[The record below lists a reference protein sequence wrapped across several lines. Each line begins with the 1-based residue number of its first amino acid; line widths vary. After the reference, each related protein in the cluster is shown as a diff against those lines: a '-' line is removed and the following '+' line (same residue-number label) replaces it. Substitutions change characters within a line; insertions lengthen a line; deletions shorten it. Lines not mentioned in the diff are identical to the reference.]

1 MSVNHLVKLKMSS
14 PILTFFPKR
23 TINTSANSFY
33 AQNLPKTSKPI
44 PVNES
49 KQLTTHST
57 VDLGKLQDENVQLK
71 AEIKEMRKQ
80 NAKKQ
85 IDLKNLLKLQKE
97 TCRMYVNSEM
107 KYKVLK
113 KSVNLQSHVLY
124 ETFKNYFGEKVLK
137 QLRKIQ
143 GERNRDSTFILICM
157 RELCKDFDL
166 NSITAKGT
174 RRGRRAHQ
182 CEIPKEKS
190 SLPMEKR
197 EILDG
202 IFLERL
208 ASAKLNDSELNE
220 RYVLLNRHINVA
232 ITNIKKANVSFS
244 GLHSVFNALVA
255 LH

>member
-1 MSVNHLVKLKMSS
+1 MAS
-14 PILTFFPKR
+14 PIFTFFPKQR
-23 TINTSANSFY
+23 KNTSASSFY
-33 AQNLPKTSKPI
+33 AQNLPKSYSTVANCSDSFI

-49 KQLTTHST
+49 EQLAT
-57 VDLGKLQDENVQLK
+57 VEYDLQDENVKLKAENVQLK
-71 AEIKEMRKQ
+71 AEIEELRKQ

-85 IDLKNLLKLQKE
+85 NDLKNLLKLQKE

-124 ETFKNYFGEKVLK
+124 ESFKNDFDENVLK

-157 RELCKDFDL
+157 RELCKDIGL

-174 RRGRRAHQ
+174 RRGRPSQ
-182 CEIPKEKS
+182 LEIPKEKS
-190 SLPMEKR
+190 PLPMEKR
-197 EILDG
+197 EIIDN

-208 ASAKLNDSELNE
+208 ASEKLNDGELSE

-232 ITNIKKANVSFS
+232 ITNIKKTNVSFF
-244 GLHSVFNALVA
+244 GLHFVFNVLVA